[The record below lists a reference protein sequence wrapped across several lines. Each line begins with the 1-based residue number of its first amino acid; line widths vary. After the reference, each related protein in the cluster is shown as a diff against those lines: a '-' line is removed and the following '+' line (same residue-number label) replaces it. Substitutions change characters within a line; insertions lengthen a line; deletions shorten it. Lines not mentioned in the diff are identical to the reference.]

1 MNHLSNFKLWLKT
14 QGFNDNTV
22 RNYSADINK
31 YLSITPSDVVF
42 DSKHISSHLHQLST
56 KKNASRYL
64 ASFNKFCQF
73 AKDQKLMASDP
84 VKKTRTLINLNP
96 EIQRYQSFL
105 IKKNKSPKTIQNYIN
120 DLNQFISW
128 IEKE

>member
-1 MNHLSNFKLWLKT
+1 MDYLSNFKLWLHT
-14 QGFNDNTV
+14 QGFNDNTI
-22 RNYSADINK
+22 RNYSADVNK
-31 YLSITPSDVVF
+31 YLSVTPTESLF
-42 DSKHISSHLHQLST
+42 DSKLISSYLHELST
-56 KKNASRYL
+56 KKNAARYL

-96 EIQRYQSFL
+96 EIERYQSYL

-120 DLNQFISW
+120 DLSQFISW
-128 IEKE
+128 LEKE